1 MGHRK
6 NMTDT
11 SSQTVTII
19 EPRTDLVPPHDF
31 SVIFMNDDKT
41 TVEFVINV
49 LVNIFHYDFDDATGL
64 TIKIHEDG
72 SAVVAVLPYE
82 MAEQKALETTMLA
95 RGNNFPLNVKIEP
108 QTCPK
113 HHVFILL
120 LVLFC
125 KHLVSNVLP
134 HLERCAGC

>member
-19 EPRTDLVPPHDF
+19 EPRNDLVPPHDF

-108 QTCPK
+108 QT
-113 HHVFILL
+113 
-120 LVLFC
+120 
-125 KHLVSNVLP
+125 
-134 HLERCAGC
+134 